1 MILVPICW
9 LGRATVQPRLFER
22 PLRLFYFRGAPSS
35 SWLKYNGR
43 ALLFGG
49 PPPLKLIPRFNNKIS
64 SGVNNNGLVFIF
76 GGPPLLLDL
85 FSDFTTAWRF
95 FILLLP
101 SLILLTTRLIELTI
115 TTTTT

>member
-1 MILVPICW
+1 MILVPISW
-9 LGRATVQPRLFER
+9 AAVLTAVAVRR
-22 PLRLFYFRGAPSS
+22 PLLHIYFRGAPSS

-85 FSDFTTAWRF
+85 FSDFTTA
-95 FILLLP
+95 
-101 SLILLTTRLIELTI
+101 
-115 TTTTT
+115 